1 MSWGHRP
8 LHEFIVNRMSGM
20 QKSFD
25 ADVVVHDADDVARC
39 RRLHRRPVVVR
50 VGPKIKAI
58 VIYGIFTLAYFI
70 QRACSYRQIRSYL
83 NTNLKR
89 KRTLPKTLTLF
100 RLVDYLVVQE
110 QKFTGEKAISVKLSK
125 LV

>member
-39 RRLHRRPVVVR
+39 RRLHRRPEVVG
-50 VGPKIKAI
+50 VGP
-58 VIYGIFTLAYFI
+58 G
-70 QRACSYRQIRSYL
+70 
-83 NTNLKR
+83 KR
-89 KRTLPKTLTLF
+89 G
-100 RLVDYLVVQE
+100 V
-110 QKFTGEKAISVKLSK
+110 ISVARLINPF
-125 LV
+125 